1 MTSVAQQLKESR
13 WINSFFLSATEKRYE
28 LLAFVALMSWAL
40 AAPLAPFFL
49 DHFYTYMISST
60 ITSLSVAYIV
70 CAKLLRRAAGMTQ
83 RQHTWREH
91 FFLHPWHFFLA
102 GMLLWSVISFF
113 VQAEDKMR
121 ALRGGPRLREGLTAY
136 CFYAMIYVIS
146 VWLTEE
152 KKRRIVQLTMMIGS
166 VIPAAVFWFV
176 EFGFTSYQYGWFGDW
191 LFIISNH
198 RASIYLNSNYYGY
211 YLTVILAITATC
223 FVSAEKWRERLAAA
237 VIFALNVMTLVA
249 NDTLGAFVAV
259 LLCLILIPVL
269 YSIRNKFRIIYLLPL
284 VLFFGITMWLNFGVF
299 WEEIGIESGSAIR
312 NFMSLRADIANI
324 LEGNE
329 DAASAGSGRWFLWQV
344 TWDMMLKEPVFGCGP
359 EQMVFYLEEMT
370 SVPYNWPHNEY
381 LQYAA
386 MLGIP
391 AGLMYLA
398 ALISLAVTQIRK
410 VRFLSNT
417 TLVAGCVAFGYAV
430 SALFGGA
437 TYVTAPYI
445 FMALGMTSLQQYREP
460 QKQDEQSEQ
469 EAGVATENR

>member
-1 MTSVAQQLKESR
+1 MTSIAQQLRESR
-13 WINSFFLSATEKRYE
+13 WIDRIFLTATEKRYE
-28 LLAFVALMSWAL
+28 LLAFVSLMSWAL

-60 ITSLSVAYIV
+60 ITSLVVAYIV
-70 CAKLLRRAAGMTQ
+70 CAKLLKRAAGMTQ
-83 RQHTWREH
+83 RQHKLREY
-91 FFLHPWHFFLA
+91 FFSHPWHFFLA

-113 VQAEDKMR
+113 VEAEDKFR
-121 ALRGGPRLREGLTAY
+121 ALRGGARLREGLTAY
-136 CFYAMIYVIS
+136 CFYAMLYAVS

-176 EFGFTSYQYGWFGDW
+176 ELGFTSYQYGRFGDW

-211 YLTVILAITATC
+211 YLTVILAI
-223 FVSAEKWRERLAAA
+223 AAA
-237 VIFALNVMTLVA
+237 YFASAKKWKEWLPSLLVFVINVMTLVA
-249 NDTLGAFVAV
+249 NDTLGAYVAV
-259 LLCLILIPVL
+259 LLCVLLIPVL
-269 YSIRNKFRIIYLLPL
+269 YSIRNRFRVLYLVPF
-284 VLFFGITMWLNFGVF
+284 VLFIAISMWINFGVF
-299 WEEIGIESGSAIR
+299 WEEIGIASGNTLR
-312 NFMSLRADIANI
+312 NYMSLRADIGNI
-324 LEGNE
+324 LQGNE
-329 DAASAGSGRWFLWQV
+329 AAASAGSGRWFLWQV
-344 TWDMMLKEPVFGCGP
+344 TWDLMLEQPVFGCGP

-398 ALISLAVTQIRK
+398 AILSLAFTQMKNVKR
-410 VRFLSNT
+410 LSDT
-417 TLVAGCVAFGYAV
+417 TLVAGCMAFGYAV
-430 SALFGGA
+430 SAFFGGT

-445 FMALGMTSLQQYREP
+445 FMALGMTSLRKYRET
-460 QKQDEQSEQ
+460 ESEEEEIPVTNQ
-469 EAGVATENR
+469 A